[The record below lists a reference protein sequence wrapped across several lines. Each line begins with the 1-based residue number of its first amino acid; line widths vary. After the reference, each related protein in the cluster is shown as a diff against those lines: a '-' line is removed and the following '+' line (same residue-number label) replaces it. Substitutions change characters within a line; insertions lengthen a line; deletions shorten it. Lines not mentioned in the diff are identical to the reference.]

1 MLLYYN
7 YNVHFKD
14 SFNAICLQFHY
25 CLMQPTEDWTFM
37 ETVCNNSALW
47 WLVGICELNV
57 SDMDAQI
64 IKFSLLNKNPLS

>member
-1 MLLYYN
+1 
-7 YNVHFKD
+7 
-14 SFNAICLQFHY
+14 
-25 CLMQPTEDWTFM
+25 M